1 MLGYLICSKHNKCML
16 ELRNMLWGPLAEQ
29 LEKKQPIATNPLVVG
44 VSFTT
49 FHYYL
54 LVGKNLF
61 LNH

>member
-1 MLGYLICSKHNKCML
+1 ML